1 MPYVQRNVPVCPTFV
16 TVFATR
22 PPYALSAPPFR
33 FPALAA
39 LAGRGQLG
47 GDREVALAA
56 FVTVRLVTGVLPPN
70 PLPAPARAERAA
82 AGRHWL
88 ASLALPATVRPSF
101 VRVMDATAG
110 NDRALLGVALRAA
123 IDAAAPAL
131 DAGAKAELEAVHG
144 LLLGLLQGL

>member
-1 MPYVQRNVPVCPTFV
+1 
-16 TVFATR
+16 
-22 PPYALSAPPFR
+22 
-33 FPALAA
+33 
-39 LAGRGQLG
+39 
-47 GDREVALAA
+47 LAA

-110 NDRALLGVALRAA
+110 NDRALLGAALRAA